1 MFSRWRRW
9 LFTFGGESAGM
20 WVWTGP
26 LQNLIDLVWVPAA
39 LRLGSLGGPRR
50 CAALCEERP
59 AAGVGGDPLHDA
71 GQAVQ
76 TGIPLRL
83 QAAWR
88 QNQARQLLTE
98 PARQL
103 SKKKSQVPDR
113 FLLFRLFDSF
123 LICNTS
129 VFNFPAFGFEI
140 YPNRN
145 CRMYL
150 LNLKILISQ
159 SFSQETVDKWIK
171 NDLYFSYRL
180 KFVTNSCCHNF
191 LFCLIDR

>member
-1 MFSRWRRW
+1 
-9 LFTFGGESAGM
+9 M

-50 CAALCEERP
+50 CALCEERP

-88 QNQARQLLTE
+88 QKKRDNYWQNQRDNNPKRRT
-98 PARQL
+98 
-103 SKKKSQVPDR
+103 K
-113 FLLFRLFDSF
+113 FRIVFSFSVFSIPF

-129 VFNFPAFGFEI
+129 VFNFPAFGIEI
-140 YPNRN
+140 CPNRN
-145 CRMYL
+145 CRMHL

-159 SFSQETVDKWIK
+159 TFSQETVDKWIK